1 LSETL
6 DEESLSN
13 AVEKQLLLEKQ
24 AEATLLREGY
34 DPKIIFANKDFIRST
49 LLYKNG
55 HPLND
60 DALNHYLGEMQ
71 NFERSQIYLEM
82 KTQVFPNRRRD

>member
-1 LSETL
+1 MSETL

-24 AEATLLREGY
+24 AEATQGY

-82 KTQVFPNRRRD
+82 KTKVFPNRRRD